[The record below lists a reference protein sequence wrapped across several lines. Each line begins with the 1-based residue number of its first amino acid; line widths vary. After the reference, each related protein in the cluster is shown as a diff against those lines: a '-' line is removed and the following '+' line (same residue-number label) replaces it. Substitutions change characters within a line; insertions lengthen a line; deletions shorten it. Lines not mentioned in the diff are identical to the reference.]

1 MEAVKVWGF
10 SMCAAVV
17 IGSIVTM
24 ILPSIEKQKIIK
36 LVISAFVLAGVVS
49 PLLNVINGIDISAQA
64 LEQNGTEDSQFQ
76 LDENTFQE
84 LENSVSQAI
93 FPLIQQELEKMNID
107 SDFGIN
113 TELAQEQD
121 GISVKCVNITIS
133 DLHMIE
139 KDELELLL
147 EDTLGLTISIESE
160 ISGEYIP
167 K

>member
-93 FPLIQQELEKMNID
+93 FPLIQLEYRLN
-107 SDFGIN
+107 
-113 TELAQEQD
+113 
-121 GISVKCVNITIS
+121 V
-133 DLHMIE
+133 
-139 KDELELLL
+139 
-147 EDTLGLTISIESE
+147 
-160 ISGEYIP
+160 
-167 K
+167 